1 MPADTL
7 PPEAAPDPGGEVRSR
22 PARPATAPPAQ
33 TPVPLVPG
41 ADSEGRTLTIPRSI
55 SYSGRIGSCERL
67 IVEGVVEIGLDGCR
81 VLMVAAGGVFRG
93 GAIALFLSFVMFWAL
108 LRRIDARWTRGLLAE
123 RRVGDVIEHALARPG
138 CAFAHDVKEAL
149 GGSGS
154 VDHIVMTPAGIWV
167 VETKSRWQRKRRFPP
182 ALRQAA
188 YNARRVRRHL
198 DTSLPVRA
206 ALVIADRWDR
216 SLESRHDWN
225 GEPVTAFGLRTFW
238 LLLRAECGQG
248 GDGGSARDAAR
259 MEKTVWDLGSTRHPG
274 S

>member
-1 MPADTL
+1 M
-7 PPEAAPDPGGEVRSR
+7 E
-22 PARPATAPPAQ
+22 
-33 TPVPLVPG
+33 
-41 ADSEGRTLTIPRSI
+41 
-55 SYSGRIGSCERL
+55 SYSCVANGSPWPACVDNRMIRKNCRGVSAAL
-67 IVEGVVEIGLDGCR
+67 IFTALAGFAVGFAVRGLPFLDDGTGEF
-81 VLMVAAGGVFRG
+81 LTVAVT
-93 GAIALFLSFVMFWAL
+93 IALFLSFGMFWAL

-123 RRVGDVIEHALARPG
+123 HRVGDVIEHALARPG

-149 GGSGS
+149 GGSGN

-216 SLESRHDWN
+216 SLESRYDWN

-259 MEKTVWDLGSTRHPG
+259 MEMTVWDLGSTRHLG

>member
-1 MPADTL
+1 MEP
-7 PPEAAPDPGGEVRSR
+7 R
-22 PARPATAPPAQ
+22 
-33 TPVPLVPG
+33 
-41 ADSEGRTLTIPRSI
+41 GRKN
-55 SYSGRIGSCERL
+55 
-67 IVEGVVEIGLDGCR
+67 
-81 VLMVAAGGVFRG
+81 AAGDWLRMEILDRGVSAGLIFMTFAGFAVGFAVRG
-93 GAIALFLSFVMFWAL
+93 LPFLDAGTGQFLTAALFVALLLSLGIFLVL
-108 LRRIDARWTRGLLAE
+108 LRRIDSTWTRGLRAE

-149 GGSGS
+149 GGSGN

-167 VETKSRWQRKRRFPP
+167 VETKSRRQRKRRFPP

-216 SLESRHDWN
+216 SLESRHDWS

-248 GDGGSARDAAR
+248 ADGGSARDAAR